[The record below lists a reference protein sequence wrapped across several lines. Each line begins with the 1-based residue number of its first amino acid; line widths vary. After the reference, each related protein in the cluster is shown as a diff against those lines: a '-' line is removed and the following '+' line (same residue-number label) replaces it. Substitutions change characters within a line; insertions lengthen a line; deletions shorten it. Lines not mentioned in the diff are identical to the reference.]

1 MKNTKELEQ
10 KYANYDVSQLKIF
23 LIAVIGDYTSQKT
36 IKLRRE
42 QIAKGLHENVLEDYE
57 LEIKVILD
65 LIHKQLSNEVNG

>member
-65 LIHKQLSNEVNG
+65 LIHKQLSNEVSG

>member
-1 MKNTKELEQ
+1 MKNTKELGQ

-57 LEIKVILD
+57 LEIKIILN

>member
-42 QIAKGLHENVLEDYE
+42 QIAKGLHENVLKDYE

>member
-57 LEIKVILD
+57 LEIKIILN

>member
-57 LEIKVILD
+57 LEIKIILN
-65 LIHKQLSNEVNG
+65 LIHKQLSNEVSG

>member
-57 LEIKVILD
+57 LEMKVILD

>member
-65 LIHKQLSNEVNG
+65 LIHKQLGNEVNG

>member
-1 MKNTKELEQ
+1 MKNTKELGQ

-65 LIHKQLSNEVNG
+65 LIHKQLSNEVSG